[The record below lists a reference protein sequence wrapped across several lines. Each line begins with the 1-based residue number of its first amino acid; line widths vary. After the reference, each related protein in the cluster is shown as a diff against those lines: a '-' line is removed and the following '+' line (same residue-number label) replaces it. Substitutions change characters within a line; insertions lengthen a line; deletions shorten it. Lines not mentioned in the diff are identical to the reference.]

1 MMICLSWL
9 VLGGAPCG
17 WVIPFTAS
25 FGANVLV
32 SASIHCAATGE
43 VIPDA
48 DFSPCSCVSGSAWG
62 WPEAGED
69 GWFVGTKGTHAG
81 LFG

>member
-1 MMICLSWL
+1 MAGAWRGTLWL
-9 VLGGAPCG
+9 GDSLH
-17 WVIPFTAS
+17 IL

-62 WPEAGED
+62 WPEVGED
-69 GWFVGTKGTHAG
+69 GWFVGTKGTRAG
-81 LFG
+81 RFG